1 MKHCDKFE
9 RFISGGMD
17 VKGRA
22 VRYEVGLR
30 EELETGEY
38 IAWVQKWISDGVKW
52 RQFGK
57 VQWKK
62 LKTQDEGRA
71 WAYEYVKKRAVG
83 VQHENN
89 NHITNN

>member
-1 MKHCDKFE
+1 MKHGDKFE
-9 RFISGGMD
+9 QFISGGKD

-22 VRYEVGLR
+22 VRYQVGVR
-30 EELETGEY
+30 EELETGEC
-38 IAWVQKWISDGVKW
+38 IAWVQKWISDGVNW

-71 WAYEYVKKRAVG
+71 WAYEYAKERIARDAVR
-83 VQHENN
+83 
-89 NHITNN
+89 IT

>member
-1 MKHCDKFE
+1 MKHGDEE
-9 RFISGGMD
+9 RLISGGKD

-22 VRYEVGLR
+22 VRYQVGVR
-30 EELETGEY
+30 EELETGEC
-38 IAWVQKWISDGVKW
+38 IAWVQKWISDGVNR

-71 WAYEYVKKRAVG
+71 WAYEYTKERIARDAAR
-83 VQHENN
+83 
-89 NHITNN
+89 IT